1 MLKKIP
7 KFTTVKEE
15 YPDENERYLMV
26 YADGVKIGEVF
37 EDSSLGFYIAQYSY
51 RRKTKGAMERQ
62 AIAKFPLR
70 AGFAW
75 LKEMY
80 RRNN

>member
-1 MLKKIP
+1 MKS
-7 KFTTVKEE
+7 KFTTES
-15 YPDENERYLMV
+15 DGENCITV
-26 YADGVKIGEVF
+26 YADAIAIGEVYVDI
-37 EDSSLGFYIAQYSY
+37 ELGYYLATYTY
-51 RRKTKGAMERQ
+51 RQKLQRQ